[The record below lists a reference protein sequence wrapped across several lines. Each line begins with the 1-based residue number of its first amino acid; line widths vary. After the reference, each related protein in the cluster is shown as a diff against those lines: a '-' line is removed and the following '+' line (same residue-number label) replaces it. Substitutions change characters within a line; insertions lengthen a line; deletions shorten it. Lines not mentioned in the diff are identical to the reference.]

1 MYAFLGLHLLYEVA
15 GELLLRFLQ
24 RLIAESGGVEDALVA
39 QGGLQLSLQVRDLAL
54 ELRDDLGILRNVIL
68 HIVHVALHVC
78 LDIFRSIRVFKRV
91 MRIFIAL
98 ARGRN
103 VGNHNGTAVAPQ
115 GIFQKAG
122 KLGVSERYIVLLPF
136 AVVLMEG
143 VDTVAKGKQGSVDVS
158 AFDHSNASIVSL

>member
-15 GELLLRFLQ
+15 GQLLLRFLE

-39 QGGLQLSLQVRDLAL
+39 QGGLKLGLQVRDLAL
-54 ELRDDLGILRNVIL
+54 QLGDNLGILRNVIL
-68 HIVHVALHVC
+68 HIMHVALHVC
-78 LDIFRSIRVFKRV
+78 LDVFRPVRVFKRV

-98 ARGRN
+98 TRGRN

-115 GIFQKAG
+115 GIFEKAG
-122 KLGVSERYIVLLPF
+122 KLGVSEWNIVLLTF

-143 VDTVAKGKQGSVDVS
+143 VDAVAKSK
-158 AFDHSNASIVSL
+158 